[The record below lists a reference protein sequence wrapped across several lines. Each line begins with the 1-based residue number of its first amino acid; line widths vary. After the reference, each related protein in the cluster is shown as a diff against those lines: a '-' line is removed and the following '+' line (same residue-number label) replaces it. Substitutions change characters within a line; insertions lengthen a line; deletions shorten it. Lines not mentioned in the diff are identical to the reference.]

1 MPTFWKKAL
10 YQNLLHTQLMIHNK
24 NPLLLRFVHT
34 QLYKQ
39 LIEIF
44 ASKNVVLG
52 LVTYNPW

>member
-24 NPLLLRFVHT
+24 NPLLLRFVRT